1 MSGPHWIAEV
11 ARRNHELQEVQS
23 GADTPHSKGRH
34 MTYERSRELIGRG
47 ESRLL
52 IVDVQEKL
60 MPAIPVRES
69 LIANCRKLIE
79 AANLFDVPVSATE
92 QYAKGLGPTVPQ
104 LRELLDGVPIPDKVC
119 FSAAE
124 CLGWGTAAEHPDG
137 PFQIVVAGIE
147 AHVCV
152 LQTVLD
158 LLSSGYQVFVPADA
172 LASRSKLDWK
182 IALRRMAASGAIIA
196 TTESL
201 MFEWCA
207 TAGSYEFKQ
216 LSRLIKGD

>member
-1 MSGPHWIAEV
+1 
-11 ARRNHELQEVQS
+11 
-23 GADTPHSKGRH
+23 
-34 MTYERSRELIGRG
+34 MTYERSHELIGRN

-79 AANLFDVPVSATE
+79 AAKLFGVPVSATE

-104 LRELLDGVPIPDKVC
+104 LRELLDGATIPDKLC

-137 PFQIVVAGIE
+137 RFQIVVAGIE

-172 LASRSKLDWK
+172 LASRAKLDWK
-182 IALRRMAASGAIIA
+182 IALRRLAASGAIIT
-196 TTESL
+196 TTESV

-207 TAGSYEFKQ
+207 AAGSPEFKQ
-216 LSRLIKGD
+216 LSQLVKGS

>member
-1 MSGPHWIAEV
+1 
-11 ARRNHELQEVQS
+11 
-23 GADTPHSKGRH
+23 
-34 MTYERSRELIGRG
+34 MTYERSHELIGRG

-60 MPAIPVRES
+60 MPAIPVRE
-69 LIANCRKLIE
+69 LLGANCRKLIE
-79 AANLFDVPVSATE
+79 AAKLFGVPVSATE

-104 LRELLDGVPIPDKVC
+104 LRELLDGAAIPDKVC

-124 CLGWGTAAEHPDG
+124 CLGWGAAAEHPDG
-137 PFQIVVAGIE
+137 RFQIVVAGIE

-172 LASRSKLDWK
+172 LASRAKLDWK
-182 IALRRMAASGAIIA
+182 IALRRMAASGAIIT
-196 TTESL
+196 TTESV

-207 TAGSYEFKQ
+207 AAGSTEFKQ
-216 LSRLIKGD
+216 LSQLIKGA

>member
-1 MSGPHWIAEV
+1 
-11 ARRNHELQEVQS
+11 
-23 GADTPHSKGRH
+23 
-34 MTYERSRELIGRG
+34 MTYERSHELIGRG

-69 LIANCRKLIE
+69 LTANCRKLVE
-79 AANLFDVPVSATE
+79 VAKLFNVPVSATE
-92 QYAKGLGPTVPQ
+92 QYAKGLGPTVPP
-104 LRELLDGVPIPDKVC
+104 LRELLDGAAISDKVC

-124 CLGWGTAAEHPDG
+124 CLGWGTAAEHLDG
-137 PFQIVVAGIE
+137 RFQIVVAGIE

-172 LASRSKLDWK
+172 IASRAKLDWK
-182 IALRRMAASGAIIA
+182 FALRRMAASGAIIT
-196 TTESL
+196 TTESV

-207 TAGSYEFKQ
+207 TAGSPEFKQ
-216 LSRLIKGD
+216 LSQLIKGA

>member
-1 MSGPHWIAEV
+1 MS
-11 ARRNHELQEVQS
+11 
-23 GADTPHSKGRH
+23 
-34 MTYERSRELIGRG
+34 YERSHELIGRG

-79 AANLFDVPVSATE
+79 AAKLFGVPVSATE

-137 PFQIVVAGIE
+137 RFQIVVAGIE

-172 LASRSKLDWK
+172 LASRAKLDWK
-182 IALRRMAASGAIIA
+182 IALRRMAASGAILT
-196 TTESL
+196 TTESV

-207 TAGSYEFKQ
+207 AADSPEFKQ
-216 LSRLIKGD
+216 LSQLVKGSPSPR

>member
-1 MSGPHWIAEV
+1 
-11 ARRNHELQEVQS
+11 
-23 GADTPHSKGRH
+23 
-34 MTYERSRELIGRG
+34 MTYERSHELIGRS

-79 AANLFDVPVSATE
+79 SAKLFDVPISVTE

-104 LRELLDGVPIPDKVC
+104 LRELLNSAAIPDKVC

-124 CLGWGTAAEHPDG
+124 CLDWGMAAEHPDR
-137 PFQIVVAGIE
+137 PFQVIVAGIE

-152 LQTVLD
+152 LQTVVD

-172 LASRSKLDWK
+172 IASRSKLDWK
-182 IALRRMAASGAIIA
+182 LALRRMAASGGIVT
-196 TTESL
+196 TTESV

-207 TAGSYEFKQ
+207 SADSPAFKQ
-216 LSRLIKGD
+216 LSQLVKGN

>member
-1 MSGPHWIAEV
+1 M
-11 ARRNHELQEVQS
+11 
-23 GADTPHSKGRH
+23 
-34 MTYERSRELIGRG
+34 
-47 ESRLL
+47 
-52 IVDVQEKL
+52 
-60 MPAIPVRES
+60 
-69 LIANCRKLIE
+69 
-79 AANLFDVPVSATE
+79 
-92 QYAKGLGPTVPQ
+92 
-104 LRELLDGVPIPDKVC
+104 
-119 FSAAE
+119 
-124 CLGWGTAAEHPDG
+124 
-137 PFQIVVAGIE
+137 
-147 AHVCV
+147 

-207 TAGSYEFKQ
+207 TAGSSEFKQ